1 VLRRHAVSWG
11 PRFIAPALAV
21 ATFAM
26 PALLAGPASAVAVDG
41 CGSATAA
48 TLAAVDS
55 TVVDDIYA
63 NELSG
68 SEVSS
73 DLAHVTSDGD
83 LISAVVAGSS
93 AAALRA
99 VQKIVYHHGWHI
111 VRLRVFGGAGRLLA
125 DVGGPYVIAPVSG
138 VLRAAGGAAVGSFVM
153 SVQDDVGV
161 TKLETGTVGDPI
173 GIYVNGR
180 LVAAGDGRLPA
191 KLPSAATVALK
202 HVHYLAVSET
212 YDAFPTGTLKALL
225 LVAPPGAA
233 LQATPCATVRT
244 DEFGRIAQ
252 RLVVLLGP
260 QDLHGYAFWIRVFTG
275 AQVFVRDPSGL
286 QLTSSPVPDIGPT
299 VLPASGTVS
308 YEGATWLVFS
318 FQVSPGTLLY
328 MLLAPG

>member
-1 VLRRHAVSWG
+1 MA
-11 PRFIAPALAV
+11 ALAV
-21 ATFAM
+21 
-26 PALLAGPASAVAVDG
+26 PALLAGPTSAGATDA
-41 CGSATAA
+41 CGSATGA

-55 TVVDDIYA
+55 TVVDDVYA

-73 DLAHVTSDGD
+73 DLAHVTDDAD
-83 LISAVVAGSS
+83 LISAVVGGSS

-111 VRLRVFGGAGRLLA
+111 VRLRVLGGAGRVLA

-138 VLRAAGGAAVGSFVM
+138 VLRAAGGAAVGSFLM

-161 TKLETGTVGDPI
+161 TKLETGIVGDPI
-173 GIYVNGR
+173 GIYVKGK
-180 LVAAGDGRLPA
+180 LVAASDGRLPA
-191 KLPSAATVALK
+191 QLPSGPTVQLK
-202 HVHYLAVSET
+202 HARYLAVSET
-212 YDAFPTGTLKALL
+212 YDAFPTGTLQALL
-225 LVAPPGAA
+225 LLAPPAAA
-233 LQATPCATVRT
+233 LRATPCAKVRA

-260 QDLHGYAFWIRVFTG
+260 QDLHGYAFWIRVYTG
-275 AQVFVRDPSGL
+275 AEVFVRDPSGL

-308 YEGATWLVFS
+308 YEDATWLVFS
-318 FQVSPGTLLY
+318 FQVSPGDLLY
-328 MLLAPG
+328 MLIAPG